1 MKYLIETAL
10 LTHGLRSLS
19 NEYILE
25 HWDLPEAS
33 IAWVCRGEIKIGTIK
48 EYLSFRTEAQSA
60 IRIDCEI
67 LEKALKDGMSGALTA
82 SGTMAVCSRMGIPA
96 AVTCGMGGIG
106 EIKGEELCPDLPAL
120 AEIPVILISA
130 GPKDMLDRQA
140 TISWLVSHGV
150 QMIGARRSFCT
161 GYVFTGETV
170 GLQGILGTKEL
181 SPPLLIIHEIPE
193 EQRIRD
199 REILMK
205 AVEEGRRAQQEGRY
219 FHPAANGKI
228 DQLTAG
234 YSSEIQLR
242 SLLENARLAE
252 RLV

>member
-1 MKYLIETAL
+1 M
-10 LTHGLRSLS
+10 
-19 NEYILE
+19 
-25 HWDLPEAS
+25 
-33 IAWVCRGEIKIGTIK
+33 
-48 EYLSFRTEAQSA
+48 
-60 IRIDCEI
+60 
-67 LEKALKDGMSGALTA
+67 
-82 SGTMAVCSRMGIPA
+82 
-96 AVTCGMGGIG
+96 
-106 EIKGEELCPDLPAL
+106 
-120 AEIPVILISA
+120 
-130 GPKDMLDRQA
+130 
-140 TISWLVSHGV
+140 
-150 QMIGARRSFCT
+150 
-161 GYVFTGETV
+161 
-170 GLQGILGTKEL
+170 
-181 SPPLLIIHEIPE
+181 IIHEIPE